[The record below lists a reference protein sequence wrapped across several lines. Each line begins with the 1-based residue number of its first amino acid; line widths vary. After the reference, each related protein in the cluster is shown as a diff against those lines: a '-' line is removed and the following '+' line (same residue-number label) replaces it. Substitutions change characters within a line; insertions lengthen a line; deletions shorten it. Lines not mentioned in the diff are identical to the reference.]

1 MINEPGGRYAPAR
14 LIKNTRQHNN
24 WRFSILLIKP
34 AFSPSAKDILRDR
47 DLWRDENRN
56 PVEKPEEML
65 VRVAKNVAAAER
77 TLA

>member
-1 MINEPGGRYAPAR
+1 M
-14 LIKNTRQHNN
+14 
-24 WRFSILLIKP
+24 LIKP

-47 DLWRDENRN
+47 YLWRDENRN

-77 TLA
+77 TLAEQYKWTDESTKLWRRCASCRTARR